1 MISNKKDKFSCC
13 HPENIPNKCFL
24 LISFLKL
31 PFPCQKKTLWIIA
44 IVWMV
49 INVNLFDKMRT
60 LISISD
66 CNWTGTHNHLVHKRT
81 LNHLAKLAFIY
92 ELNGCGF
99 VPSCS
104 HLNFRFRDCFQ
115 LGVPWH
121 SGNYRV
127 WIHSNTRTW
136 HDKNIQSLISILLIL
151 PEIYPL
157 SLPRFIQILTL

>member
-1 MISNKKDKFSCC
+1 MLFVNKFPKITISLS
-13 HPENIPNKCFL
+13 
-24 LISFLKL
+24 
-31 PFPCQKKTLWIIA
+31 KKTLWIIV